1 MLKSL
6 RKWNTLR
13 NQILF
18 IFLLVMV
25 IVLLIVSLLT
35 LGQVSA
41 LLQNNAEK
49 QIQQVA
55 IEANGRIESLY
66 EQINM
71 NSKLVITDE
80 SVQRILTN
88 VHDGNQVSFND
99 RQQLM
104 SHINRII
111 GNTDG
116 IFSFQLFSAKMQRVL
131 PLDEDELINRIG
143 QRWIEQA
150 NEAKGRIVWIG
161 EDPND
166 KNYFL
171 AIRRVNLMER
181 QYRNG
186 GYLLISINRNHFHFA
201 NEKYEN
207 DQYSILLDQDQNPII
222 QNYTGDIQ
230 SIIESKKNILQ
241 LNDQDYMV
249 TKQSSKLTGW
259 TVLILTPVNKLT
271 EGMSWIRDGIILSG
285 VVGFIIF
292 SISSYFLSTII
303 TRPILKLT
311 KTMQRAGDGSLTL
324 NPEVYSVNEIN
335 QLNSTYNH
343 LVKETNHLMQMVYQK
358 EILRSQSEL
367 KALQAQINPHFLFNT
382 LDALHWSLDEKDE
395 EELAELVVAMSDL
408 FRYTIA
414 KENDDEWVFLKDEIK
429 HISDYMEIMKMR
441 FGDRLHWHV
450 SIPANYEQVRIP
462 KLIIQPLVE
471 NAILHGAGNKAGNC
485 RISVTVEPVTSEYVD
500 RIRISVKDDGSG
512 MDPARLSQIIHSMEG
527 GGTSSTS
534 GKGMAIANVYKR
546 LKLYYKGISHTDLVI
561 ESQLNE
567 GTLIAFELPINGG
580 EQYGDE
586 NDFNCR

>member
-1 MLKSL
+1 VLNQLK
-6 RKWNTLR
+6 KWNTLR

-18 IFLLVMV
+18 IFLIVMV

-80 SVQRILTN
+80 AVQRILTN
-88 VHDGNQVSFND
+88 VHDDKHVSFSD

-104 SHINRII
+104 GHINRII

-116 IFSFQLFSAKMQRVL
+116 IFSFQLFSEKKQRVL

-143 QRWIEQA
+143 QKWIEQA

-181 QYRNG
+181 QFRNG
-186 GYLLISINRNHFHFA
+186 GYLLISINRDHFHFA

-207 DQYSILLDQDQNPII
+207 DQYSILLDQYQNPII
-222 QNYTGDIQ
+222 QNFTGDIK
-230 SIIESKKNILQ
+230 SITASTKSVMQ
-241 LNDQDYMV
+241 LNNQDYMV
-249 TKQSSKLTGW
+249 TKQSSELTGW
-259 TVLILTPVNKLT
+259 TVFILTPVNKLT

-292 SISSYFLSTII
+292 SISSFFLSTII
-303 TRPILKLT
+303 TSPILKLT

-335 QLNSTYNH
+335 QLNSTYNQ
-343 LVKETNHLMQMVYQK
+343 LVNETNHLMKIVYQK

-414 KENDDEWVFLKDEIK
+414 KENDDEWVFLKEEIK

-441 FGDRLHWHV
+441 FGDKLHWNV
-450 SIPANYEQVRIP
+450 TVPPKYEHVRIP

-471 NAILHGAGNKAGNC
+471 NAILHGAGNKAGIC
-485 RISVTVEPVTSEYVD
+485 QISVTVEPIAYENEE

-512 MDPARLSQIIHSMEG
+512 MDPERLSKIIQSMES
-527 GGTSSTS
+527 GGTTS
-534 GKGMAIANVYKR
+534 ANGKGMAISNVYRR
-546 LKLYYKGISHTDLVI
+546 LKLYYQGILHTDLLI
-561 ESQLNE
+561 ESELDQ
-567 GTLIAFELPINGG
+567 GTLITFELPIEGG
-580 EQYGDE
+580 E
-586 NDFNCR
+586 